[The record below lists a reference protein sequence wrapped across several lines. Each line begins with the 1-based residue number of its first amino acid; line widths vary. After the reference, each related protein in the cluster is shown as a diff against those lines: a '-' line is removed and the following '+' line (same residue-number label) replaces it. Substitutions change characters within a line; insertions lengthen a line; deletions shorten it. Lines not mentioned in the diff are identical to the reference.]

1 MSKGTANALSRGD
14 RTGSCVSVAVIV
26 VIRRTRGRRRV
37 QKIMKNTWMGLFV
50 NALLRSTLIK
60 IGMRLELE
68 HQKYEVD
75 QEQHDTATAADFQG

>member
-1 MSKGTANALSRGD
+1 
-14 RTGSCVSVAVIV
+14 
-26 VIRRTRGRRRV
+26 
-37 QKIMKNTWMGLFV
+37 MKNTWMGLFV